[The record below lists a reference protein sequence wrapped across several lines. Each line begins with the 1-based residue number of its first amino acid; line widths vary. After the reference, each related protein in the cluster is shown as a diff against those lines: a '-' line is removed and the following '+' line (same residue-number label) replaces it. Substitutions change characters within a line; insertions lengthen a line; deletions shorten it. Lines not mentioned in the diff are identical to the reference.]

1 MKKIRLVCTYAIAF
15 ICIMAAISLPKNEIE
30 VFKSTTHDME
40 DKILIYMMNEENQL
54 VPVTLNYQKSDS
66 DCENILQLFQLMKH
80 EIGSYDLKALIPVSI
95 QCLGVAIQDKL
106 VQLNFNE
113 AFFTMSSQIEL
124 RVIEAIVSSIVQL
137 DESYQV
143 EFLVNQKPIEKM
155 PLSAL
160 PMQTFDYTL
169 GVNNFSLDT
178 SQLHQS
184 VSRSIIE
191 LHEDE
196 ESHYYMVMTRRYPSS
211 QSLLDFVNEVVDQS
225 SLSLEC
231 QRIEIEE
238 DRVALYLNEAFL
250 AEEDVVEAR
259 VVLPLLYTLKMN
271 QIGSSFLL
279 YVNDE
284 QVWMEGS
291 SQYDLTFEDL
301 NLNIFEE

>member
-1 MKKIRLVCTYAIAF
+1 
-15 ICIMAAISLPKNEIE
+15 
-30 VFKSTTHDME
+30 
-40 DKILIYMMNEENQL
+40 
-54 VPVTLNYQKSDS
+54 
-66 DCENILQLFQLMKH
+66 
-80 EIGSYDLKALIPVSI
+80 
-95 QCLGVAIQDKL
+95 
-106 VQLNFNE
+106 
-113 AFFTMSSQIEL
+113 
-124 RVIEAIVSSIVQL
+124 
-137 DESYQV
+137 
-143 EFLVNQKPIEKM
+143 
-155 PLSAL
+155 
-160 PMQTFDYTL
+160 
-169 GVNNFSLDT
+169 
-178 SQLHQS
+178 
-184 VSRSIIE
+184 
-191 LHEDE
+191 
-196 ESHYYMVMTRRYPSS
+196 MTRRYPSS

>member
-1 MKKIRLVCTYAIAF
+1 MKKIRLVCTYAIVF

-211 QSLLDFVNEVVDQS
+211 QSLLDFVNEVVDQT